1 MKIEYHNLYTHFI
14 LITKNRTP
22 SILQN
27 NRERIE
33 KYITGIINNNNS
45 KLYSIYANPEH
56 TCLPAGR
63 YIFLPPVLQ
72 ECWKKYWQLLLPIAP
87 PNSSMKINL
96 VWEYLNGRNRLLPF
110 PFQNQMSIRFANTS
124 LTNQIIIKK

>member
-14 LITKNRTP
+14 LITQNRAL
-22 SILQN
+22 SILQR

-63 YIFLPPVLQ
+63 FIFLSPVLQ
-72 ECWKKYWQLLLPIAP
+72 KFRKKH
-87 PNSSMKINL
+87 
-96 VWEYLNGRNRLLPF
+96 
-110 PFQNQMSIRFANTS
+110 
-124 LTNQIIIKK
+124 

>member
-14 LITKNRTP
+14 LITQNRAP

-27 NRERIE
+27 HHERIE

-45 KLYSIYANPEH
+45 KLYRIYANPEH

-63 YIFLPPVLQ
+63 FIFLPRVLQ
-72 ECWKKYWQLLLPIAP
+72 KYLRR
-87 PNSSMKINL
+87 
-96 VWEYLNGRNRLLPF
+96 Y
-110 PFQNQMSIRFANTS
+110 
-124 LTNQIIIKK
+124 